1 MRLPSPA
8 VQPRALAVAALL
20 INATV
25 WGLSWWPFRH
35 LHGLGLHPLWSTALV
50 YLLAAVVIGALQPG
64 AWRGLAR
71 SPALLALLLAAGGTN
86 AAFNWAVSVGEVTRV
101 VLLFYLTPLW
111 TVPLAWALLGERP
124 DRAIALRVALALG
137 GALLV
142 LTAGPAEAEAGAAA
156 GSGAEAAGRDL
167 LRRGADLLGLLGGM
181 CFALTNVLLRREAA
195 QPEAQRALAMF
206 AGGALVP
213 GAVAALGAAAL
224 PQAGIGWPSP
234 DVAAWWAPALGL
246 ALAFL
251 VANLALQYG
260 AARLPANVTSV
271 VMPAEVPIAA
281 LSAMAWAGEAV
292 PATVWVGGAL
302 ILLATLLAAL
312 GGRRGDGTAG

>member
-1 MRLPSPA
+1 MRLPSLA
-8 VQPRALAVAALL
+8 AQPRALAVAALL
-20 INATV
+20 LNATV

-50 YLLAAVVIGALQPG
+50 YLLAAAVIGTLQPG

-124 DRAIALRVALALG
+124 DRAVALRVALALG

-142 LTAGPAEAEAGAAA
+142 LTAGPADAGPQGA
-156 GSGAEAAGRDL
+156 GSEL
-167 LRRGADLLGLLGGM
+167 LRRGADVLGLLGGL

-195 QPEAQRALAMF
+195 QPEAHRALAMF

-213 GAVAALGAAAL
+213 GAVAALCAAAL
-224 PQAGIGWPSP
+224 PQAGIGGPSP
-234 DVAAWWAPALGL
+234 DLAAWWAPALGL

-271 VMPAEVPIAA
+271 VMPVEVPIAA
-281 LSAMAWAGEAV
+281 LSAMALAGESV
-292 PATVWVGGAL
+292 PATVWLGGAL

-312 GGRRGDGTAG
+312 GAGRGAAST